1 MKLDDKSIAD
11 DQVEINIATD
21 PNAPRYARVRVLAE
35 SGIFKNGL
43 QYDKDSE
50 AVITF
55 SSAIT
60 FEKNGD
66 VEILE
71 QVDAPES
78 TDE

>member
-1 MKLDDKSIAD
+1 MKQD
-11 DQVEINIATD
+11 DQVQTTDATEINIATD

-66 VEILE
+66 VEILQ